1 MSALCVAANDG
12 AHITLRRMIS
22 PSLLTRLSRARELL
36 QESRERVHVEQAA
49 REAALS
55 PYHFI
60 RLFKATFGCTPHQA
74 LVEARLDRAKRL
86 LLAADLSVTEV
97 CMEVGFASLGSFS
110 SLFARRVG
118 VSPALYRRRYH
129 ALATVPG
136 AHPTSLIPGCYALM
150 WGWPASAAS
159 STPQFPRSSVA
170 GEPSQSGP

>member
-1 MSALCVAANDG
+1 MAALCVASNEPQ
-12 AHITLRRMIS
+12 HITIGAMIS

-36 QESRERVHVEQAA
+36 QESRAHVRVEQAA

-60 RLFKATFGCTPHQA
+60 RLFKATFGHTPHQA
-74 LVEARLDRAKRL
+74 LVEARLDRAKQL
-86 LLAADLSVTEV
+86 LLAADLSVTQV

-129 ALATVPG
+129 ALAAVPA
-136 AHPTSLIPGCYALM
+136 AHPLSLIPGCYALM
-150 WGWPASAAS
+150 WGWPASDAAR
-159 STPQFPRSSVA
+159 TPQFPRSAVSA
-170 GEPSQSGP
+170 ELPQSPP